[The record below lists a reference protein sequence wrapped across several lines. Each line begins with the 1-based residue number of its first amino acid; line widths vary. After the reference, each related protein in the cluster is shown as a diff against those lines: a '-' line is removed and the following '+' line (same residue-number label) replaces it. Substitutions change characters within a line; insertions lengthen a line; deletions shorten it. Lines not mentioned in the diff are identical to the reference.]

1 MWMRI
6 ALIGLAAFIAAAS
19 AQTTTVPLR
28 TITAVGSS
36 TISATP
42 DEAMVDVGVS
52 TQAATAQDASTQNA
66 TQVSSVLAAMQ
77 NVLGPNA
84 NIKTINY
91 SLNPVYSPGSNA
103 AIIGYSASN
112 TVEATLTDLTL
123 IGKIIDVSIAAGANN
138 VSGIS
143 FGLQNPAPVQAQA
156 LQQAATAAVA
166 QAKAIASGLGVQTGN
181 VLHASQGVATTYTPT
196 TLAPTAATASS
207 TPVEPGLILVVGTV
221 TVEVLMQ

>member
-1 MWMRI
+1 MRI
-6 ALIGLAAFIAAAS
+6 ALIGLVAFIAAAS
-19 AQTTTVPLR
+19 AQTTTPTPVR
-28 TITAVGSS
+28 TITAVGNS

-52 TQAATAQDASTQNA
+52 TQAASAQDASTQNA

-84 NIKTINY
+84 NIQTINY
-91 SLNPVYSPGSNA
+91 SLNPIYSPGSNPT
-103 AIIGYSASN
+103 IVGYSASN
-112 TVEATLTDLTL
+112 TVQATITDMTL
-123 IGKIIDVSIAAGANN
+123 IGKIIDVSIGAGANN

-156 LQQAATAAVA
+156 LQQAATAALA

-207 TPVEPGLILVVGTV
+207 TPVVPGLIQVQGTV

>member
-1 MWMRI
+1 MRI
-6 ALIGLAAFIAAAS
+6 ALIGLLACVAAAS
-19 AQTTTVPLR
+19 AQTTAPTPVR
-28 TITAVGSS
+28 TITAVGNS

-52 TQAATAQDASTQNA
+52 TQAASAQDASTQNA

-91 SLNPVYSPGSNA
+91 SLNPVYSPGNNPT
-103 AIIGYSASN
+103 IVGYSASN

-123 IGKIIDVSIAAGANN
+123 IGKIIDVSIGAGANN
-138 VSGIS
+138 VSGII

-156 LQQAATAAVA
+156 LQQAATAALA
-166 QAKAIASGLGVQTGN
+166 QAKAIATGLGVQTGN

-207 TPVEPGLILVVGTV
+207 TPVVPGLIQVQGTV